1 MAQSPVCKTR
11 RKCADTTRTAIL
23 EAAREKFA
31 HTGYDQTGLREIA
44 AAAGI
49 DASLICRYFGSKQE
63 LLAAVLDCQSKFSG
77 ALAERNQDM
86 GARLAEQLLMQP
98 DKAGPPT
105 QLLVMLR
112 AASSPEASPLL
123 KNSIET
129 GFLAPLRARL
139 TGAHRAER
147 ALLIAASIFGVAVM
161 RFVLSDG
168 AQTRDGQLAAMLG
181 RLLQESIEPA
191 DKIAAE

>member
-1 MAQSPVCKTR
+1 MALSSKCKTR
-11 RKCADTTRTAIL
+11 RKCADTTRIAIL

-31 HTGYDQTGLREIA
+31 HSGYDQTGLREIA
-44 AAAGI
+44 AAAGV

-77 ALAERNQDM
+77 ALAEHNQGM
-86 GARLAEQLLMQP
+86 GARLAEQLLMHP
-98 DKAGPPT
+98 DKAGAPT

-112 AASSPEASPLL
+112 AASSPEASGLL
-123 KNSIET
+123 KKSIET

-139 TGAHRAER
+139 TGDHRAER
-147 ALLIAASIFGVAVM
+147 ALLIASSIFGVAVM

-168 AQTRDGQLAAMLG
+168 ELTHDGQLAALLG
-181 RLLQESIEPA
+181 RLLQESIEPE
-191 DKIAAE
+191 KAEA